1 MATILIVDDDRDCR
15 RPLAMLLKHE
25 GYEIHEASNGL
36 EGMEALNRRDYDL
49 VLLDLVMP
57 VVNGVNMLQAIR
69 NQPRW
74 KNLPVFLVTAQH
86 DSQMLTNA
94 RAIGIQEYI
103 FKGDTPFMKLLE
115 LVKRH
120 LKESFT
126 PRRRGRKP
134 KIRPQV
140 EQTAM
145 QKPVRSF
152 YSPAPGMTQTSASRC
167 PDRQPRP
174 KKWSQFQLDSHH
186 HREDS
191 ITD

>member
-1 MATILIVDDDRDCR
+1 MATILIVDDERDCR

-36 EGMEALNRRDYDL
+36 EGMEALNRQDYDL

-57 VVNGVNMLQAIR
+57 IVNGVHMLQAIR
-69 NQPRW
+69 NQKKW
-74 KNLPVFLVTAQH
+74 AHLPVFLVTAQH
-86 DSQMLTNA
+86 DSQMLINA
-94 RAIGIQEYI
+94 RIIGIQEYI

-120 LKESFT
+120 LKEAFT

-140 EQTAM
+140 EQPGTM

-152 YSPAPGMTQTSASRC
+152 YSPAPGMTQSGPSRC
-167 PDRQPRP
+167 PDRQPPRQ
-174 KKWSQFQLDSHH
+174 KKWSQFQIETHR
-186 HREDS
+186 RED
-191 ITD
+191 